1 MRIISGRYRKKEINP
16 PKNFKA
22 RPTTDVAKESLFNII
37 QNNFEIEELEVLDLF
52 AGAGNISYEFASR
65 ESKIIHSVE
74 LNYHHFNFIKKTK
87 EELGFNQM
95 EVFKADAFRFVK
107 KCENTYDI
115 IFADP
120 PYEHSKTIELPDLI
134 FENDILNENGW
145 FILEHSEKMSFNSHP
160 NFLELRNYSRVHFSI
175 FARK

>member
-1 MRIISGRYRKKEINP
+1 MRIISGRYRKKQIFP

-37 QNNFEIEELEVLDLF
+37 QNSFSIEELKVLDLF

-65 ESKIIHSVE
+65 ESKLIHSVE
-74 LNYHHFNFIKKTK
+74 LNFHHFNFIKKTK
-87 EELGFNQM
+87 EELGFDQM

-107 KCENTYDI
+107 KSEDTYDI

-120 PYEHSKTIELPDLI
+120 PYEHHKTKELPDLI
-134 FENDILNENGW
+134 FDL
-145 FILEHSEKMSFNSHP
+145 
-160 NFLELRNYSRVHFSI
+160 SI
-175 FARK
+175 VIQTFWN